1 MSRRRSATGQREGA
15 APPSRPPAEDAPAA
29 AESLPPE
36 WAAPSC
42 PPIPICPVCGNRGR
56 LVWIH
61 GEGRCPACG
70 TVLDFCCAGAP
81 LDGGEG

>member
-1 MSRRRSATGQREGA
+1 MSRRRRPAATGSPAGA
-15 APPSRPPAEDAPAA
+15 PTGEPPGTEAPPPEPPPIE
-29 AESLPPE
+29 PPE
-36 WAAPSC
+36 PSC
-42 PPIPICPVCGNRGR
+42 PSLSICPVCGCRGR